1 MNVRYDAGEVIT
13 AMITPFKED
22 LSVDFKSLEN
32 LVHHLIENGTDAILV
47 NGTTGESPTL
57 THDEELDV
65 LKCVRE
71 VTGGK
76 VKIMMGAG
84 SNSTETAVEVVQRT
98 EQIGADSIL
107 SVVPYYNK
115 PNQKGIFAHFSAI
128 ANATTLPVM
137 LYNIPGRTGVMM
149 NPETISDLARAHKN
163 IFAVKQSAPN
173 IDLVT
178 EIAYDT
184 PEDFT
189 IYSGDDSMTLPILA
203 VGGVG
208 VVSVASHLRGKEI
221 KQMISAFKAGNNKL
235 AKQIHFDNYDF
246 FSGIF
251 THPNPIPIKALLK
264 DAGIIENDEV
274 RPPLIKLT
282 KKEIAEL
289 KVAISDNMLP

>member
-1 MNVRYDAGEVIT
+1 MKVRYDLGEVVT
-13 AMITPFKED
+13 AMITPFKAD
-22 LSVDFKSLEN
+22 FSVDFKSLEN

-47 NGTTGESPTL
+47 NGTTGECPTL
-57 THDEELDV
+57 THAEELDV

-71 VTGGK
+71 TTSSK
-76 VKIMMGAG
+76 VKIIMGAS
-84 SNSTETAVEVVQRT
+84 SNCTQTAVEVTQRA
-98 EQIGADSIL
+98 EQIGADAIM

-115 PNQKGIFAHFSAI
+115 PNQKGIFLHFSAV
-128 ANATTLPVM
+128 ANATSLPVM
-137 LYNIPGRTGVMM
+137 MYNIPGRTGVMM
-149 NPETISDLARAHKN
+149 NPETISNLARAHKN
-163 IFAVKQSAPN
+163 IFAVKQSAPG

-184 PEDFT
+184 PEDFV
-189 IYSGDDSMTLPILA
+189 IYSGDDSMTLPILS
-203 VGGVG
+203 VGGMG

-221 KQMISAFKAGNNKL
+221 KQMITAFKNGQNQL

-264 DAGIIENDEV
+264 AEGIIACDEV

-282 KKEIAEL
+282 DEEIEAL
-289 KVAISDNMLP
+289 KIAISDNMLP

>member
-1 MNVRYDAGEVIT
+1 MKVRYDAGEVIT
-13 AMITPFKED
+13 AMVTPFKED
-22 LSVDFKSLEN
+22 FSVDFKSLEN
-32 LVHHLIENGTDAILV
+32 LVHHLIENGTDTILV
-47 NGTTGESPTL
+47 NGTTGECPTM

-71 VTGGK
+71 VTNNK
-76 VKIMMGAG
+76 VKIIMGAG
-84 SNSTETAVEVVQRT
+84 SNSTLTAVEVTKRT
-98 EQIGADSIL
+98 EQIGADAIL

-115 PNQKGIFAHFSAI
+115 PNQKGIFAHFSEVAK
-128 ANATTLPVM
+128 ATTLPIM
-137 LYNIPGRTGVMM
+137 LYNIPGRTGITM
-149 NPETISDLARAHKN
+149 NPETISNLARAHKN
-163 IFAVKQSAPN
+163 IFAVKQSAPA
-173 IDLVT
+173 IDLIT
-178 EIAYDT
+178 EIAYDC

-189 IYSGDDSMTLPILA
+189 VYSGDDSMTLPILA

-221 KQMISAFKAGNNKL
+221 KQMITAFKAGNNKL

-264 DAGIIENDEV
+264 DEKIIACDEV

-282 KKEIAEL
+282 AEEISAL